1 MRINLS
7 KLKGLLITAL
17 VAGAVWSC
25 QDEKPQINYP
35 EPVIPQKEF
44 KHLDTVTPDTLSFNE
59 GDSAVFRMRT
69 IPYNLL
75 SRDSLTIQVSDTSGA
90 KYPFADI
97 KSLTLN
103 ADSVWNIVL
112 DIKEGMKNGDIISIM
127 VADKDTVIYSD
138 QTVLHMILKA
148 VPKLS
153 YSMTILNDSVSGY
166 ISKGTATI
174 RLRTVPWDM
183 LYADSTT
190 TLSVTDTAGNAL
202 DEYFQMDSLRFLP
215 ADSAWFVYI
224 KNLKRTDS
232 ALFKVTIDCPDTVMV
247 SRPILMKKVSFAMS
261 SVKVANGTA
270 LKYSSSNETYSY
282 CFPTSTNFTQM
293 RIMFSHT
300 GDKVTL
306 GDSLLHTGKYNIMDL
321 SKTITV
327 SVWKYDVSKQYKIHI
342 YNTGLPV
349 VRINTNGQSVN
360 RRDTWVE
367 GNTMR
372 VELADGTLDFEG
384 TISLKGRGNGTW
396 TETQKKPYAIRLD
409 EKAKILG
416 MHKQK
421 RWILLANY
429 KDRTLLRNEAALW
442 ISRQTEL
449 PYTVSGQF
457 VELVWNG
464 EHMGNYYLCEQ
475 ARIDNHRIDIV
486 SPNLTEPE
494 KGGIFMEIDAFL
506 DYSSSDRADKPKDL
520 GFWSTGANGRYNL
533 PYIFKDPDED
543 ENGHLLTKSSATY
556 TYMFNYVKEM
566 EDAIYGLKTNPNDH
580 RWQQYLDMDAAV
592 DYLLIQELTMNHDS
606 YNTWPAPGPHS
617 GFIYKD
623 SCGPICFG
631 PVWDFDYHTFTLKE
645 VSNGGGWN
653 WGGGGNSTSSESPRL
668 RQWELIKMDNKDGNK
683 YYFADLVK
691 YDPQFKARLKQ
702 RWNQYKN
709 VWKEGLPAYIDQM
722 ANYIRLSESY
732 NWSKWGLNNPNG
744 KQNGDEDLS
753 FQEAVNAMKQA
764 FQIRWQW
771 MDENLPNL

>member
-1 MRINLS
+1 MNIS
-7 KLKGLLITAL
+7 KLKGLFITAL

-25 QDEKPQINYP
+25 QDEKPQIIDP
-35 EPVIPQKEF
+35 DPDPIIPQKEF
-44 KHLDTVTPDTLSFNE
+44 RHVDTVTPDTLFFNE

-69 IPYNLL
+69 IPYDLL
-75 SRDSLTIQVSDTSGA
+75 SRDSLTIQVSDTAGA
-90 KYPFADI
+90 RYRFADI
-97 KSLTLN
+97 KSLALS
-103 ADSVWNIVL
+103 ADSIWNIVL

-138 QTVLHMILKA
+138 QTVLNMIIRT
-148 VPKLS
+148 VPKN
-153 YSMTILNDSVSGY
+153 YSLIILNESVSGY
-166 ISKGTATI
+166 LNKGTATI
-174 RLRTVPWDM
+174 RLRTEPWDM
-183 LYADSTT
+183 LLADSTT
-190 TLSVTDTAGNAL
+190 SITVTDTTGVMP
-202 DEYFQMDSLRFLP
+202 DEYFSTDSIRFHQ
-215 ADSAWFVYI
+215 ADSTWYVYI
-224 KNLKRTDS
+224 KNIKRIDS
-232 ALFKVTIDCPDTVMV
+232 TLFQVTVNCPDTVMV
-247 SRPILMKKVSFAMS
+247 SRPILMKRATFSMS
-261 SVKVANGTA
+261 SVKVANGTT
-270 LKYSSSNETYSY
+270 LKFTSSTNTYSY

-293 RIMFSHT
+293 RVMFTHS

-306 GDSLLHTGKYNIMDL
+306 GDSLLLSGQYNYLDL
-321 SKTITV
+321 SKSITV
-327 SVWKYDVSKQYKIHI
+327 TLWKYDLHQDYIIRV

-349 VRINTNGQSVN
+349 VRINTNGKSVT

-372 VELADGTLDFEG
+372 IELADGTVDFEG
-384 TISLKGRGNGTW
+384 TLSLKGRGNGTW
-396 TETQKKPYAIRLD
+396 TETNKKPYAIRLD

-416 MHKQK
+416 MPKQK

-429 KDRTLLRNEAALW
+429 KDRTLLRNEAAFWL
-442 ISRQTEL
+442 SRQTEL
-449 PYTVSGQF
+449 PYTVRGQF

-486 SPNLTEPE
+486 SPNLTDPE

-506 DYSSSDRADKPKDL
+506 DYTSSDRSDKPKDL
-520 GFWSTGANGRYNL
+520 GFWSTGSNSRYNL

-543 ENGHLLTKSSATY
+543 ENGNLLTKSSATY
-556 TYMFNYVKEM
+556 TYMFNFVKEM
-566 EDAIYGLKTNPNDH
+566 EDAIYGLKSNPNNH
-580 RWQQYLDMDAAV
+580 KWQEYLDMDAAV
-592 DYLLIQELTMNHDS
+592 DYVLIQELTMNHDS
-606 YNTWPAPGPHS
+606 YNTWPVAGPHS

-645 VSNGGGWN
+645 VSSG
-653 WGGGGNSTSSESPRL
+653 WGGGSTSDSPRL
-668 RQWELIKMDNKDGNK
+668 RQWELLKMDNKSGNK

-691 YDPQFKARLKQ
+691 YDPQFKARLLQ

-709 VWKEGLPAYIDQM
+709 IWKEGLPAYIDQM

-764 FQIRWQW
+764 FLIRWQW
-771 MDENLPNL
+771 MDDNLPNL